1 MERAIDDVIETIKG
15 AGARGRKCAVLI
27 GSGCSVKA
35 GIPTANGFV
44 EIIRRQY
51 PQAYNR
57 AEAKTYPH
65 CMAELAVAE
74 RRDLIAHYVDRAKIN
89 WAHICIAQLMKSG
102 FIDRVLTTNFD
113 MLVARACALVGLFP
127 AVYDF
132 AASQLFSPAD
142 IPEQAVFY
150 LHGQR
155 AGFVLLNTPAEVG
168 KHRELLRH
176 VFTDADRGRV
186 WLVVGYSGENDPV
199 FDQLARIERFD
210 NNLYWIGHCD
220 APPPGHV
227 RKRLLVDGKFA
238 FFVPGYE
245 ADGFFV
251 QLAQALNCFPPHFV
265 SKPFS
270 HMSGLLAE
278 LVPYSIPGQPTDIDV
293 TTETREWIRAAISE
307 YEYRP
312 QLPTAATVDV
322 VALQKALMAGDYWRV
337 IDMYERSGKMLSNDG
352 AEVVCWAY
360 VMYGNRLVEDAK
372 KKVGSEVDK
381 CYAVANQSFVKA
393 ASLAPLRYEVLNS
406 WGAAY
411 REQADGRTPE
421 EARPLLECAVEK
433 HRKALEINPDDPW
446 TLNNLGNALAS
457 LADTLAGDETVK
469 LFEQAIDQ
477 YRHALQVAPYKHE
490 VLNSWAG
497 ALVQRSAH
505 KRGDEAMQCLEMAA
519 EKYQASLQIK
529 PDDHWTTNRLA
540 NVLLEMAERTD
551 GARSEELFARALSTY
566 EMAAHLTMDRHRAL
580 NDWGNAL
587 VAQAKRKKGKEATR
601 AFELAEMTFR
611 AALEAKP
618 DYFWALNSWGFSLY
632 ERALLEEGT
641 EAQQH
646 FARAGE
652 KFCAALSINP
662 YDYWSLHNWGNVL
675 SHEATFKDEA
685 ESARLFALAEE
696 KFQAALEINDKDC
709 WTLHH
714 WGRSLMLQAARARG
728 ERAARLFDEAR
739 RKLEAA
745 ESLKSGCSAYELARL
760 FALCGQEEECRNW
773 LKVWRRESAPPETR
787 ALLED
792 SAFRAVRD
800 RPWFGVTAQPLT

>member
-1 MERAIDDVIETIKG
+1 MERAVDDVIETVKG

-27 GSGCSVKA
+27 GSGCSAKA

-57 AEAKTYPH
+57 AEAKTYAH

-113 MLVARACALVGLFP
+113 MLVVRACALVGLFP

-186 WLVVGYSGENDPV
+186 WLVVGYSCENDPV
-199 FDQLARIERFD
+199 FEQLARIERFD
-210 NNLYWIGHCD
+210 NNLYWIGHRD

-227 RKRLLVDGKFA
+227 RERLLIDGKFA
-238 FFVPGYE
+238 FFVPGYD
-245 ADGFFV
+245 ADDFFV

-265 SKPFS
+265 SMPFS

-293 TTETREWIRAAISE
+293 TTETREWIRAAILD

-312 QLPTAATVDV
+312 RVPSDRTVDIV
-322 VALQKALMAGDYWRV
+322 SLQKALMAGDYRSV
-337 IDMYERSGKMLSNDG
+337 IAMYERSSGKVMSNDA
-352 AEVVCWAY
+352 AESVCWAY
-360 VMYGNRLVEDAK
+360 VMCGNQLVEDAK

-381 CYAVANQSFVKA
+381 FYAKAFQSFTKA

-411 REQADGRTPE
+411 HEQAEGRPPE
-421 EARPLLECAVEK
+421 EARALLEFAVEK

-457 LADTLAGDETVK
+457 LANTLTEDETIK

-490 VLNSWAG
+490 VLNSWAD
-497 ALVQRSAH
+497 ALLQRSAH
-505 KRGDEAMQCLEMAA
+505 KRGEEAVQCLEMAA
-519 EKYQASLQIK
+519 EKYQASLQIN
-529 PDDHWTTNRLA
+529 PDDHWTTNCLA
-540 NVLLEMAERTD
+540 YVFLEMAERTD
-551 GARSEELFARALSTY
+551 GERSEGLFARALSTY
-566 EMAAHLTMDRHRAL
+566 EMAAHFNTHRHRAL

-601 AFELAEMTFR
+601 LFELAEMTFR

-618 DYFWALNSWGFSLY
+618 DYYWALNSWGFSLY

-641 EAQQH
+641 EAQQQ

-662 YDYWSLHNWGNVL
+662 YDCWSLQNWGNVL

-685 ESARLFALAEE
+685 ESARLFALAQE
-696 KFQAALEINDKDC
+696 KFQTALHINNGDC

-714 WGRSLMLQAARARG
+714 WGRSLMMQATRATG
-728 ERAARLFDEAR
+728 ERAARLFDEAK

-745 ESLKSGCSAYELARL
+745 ESLKPGSSAYELARVCAFCL
-760 FALCGQEEECRNW
+760 QEEECRNW
-773 LKVWRRESAPPETR
+773 LEACRRESTLPETS
-787 ALLED
+787 AISED
-792 SAFRAVRD
+792 PAFRNLRD
-800 RPWFGVTAQPLT
+800 RSWFGTIAER